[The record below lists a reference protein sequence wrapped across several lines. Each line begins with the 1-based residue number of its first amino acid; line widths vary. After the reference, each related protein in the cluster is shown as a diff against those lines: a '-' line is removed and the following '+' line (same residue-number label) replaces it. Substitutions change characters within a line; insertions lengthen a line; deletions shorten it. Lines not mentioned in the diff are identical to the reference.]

1 MPDGWLDDDLA
12 FTRPWGFDLASIA
25 TPTFLWQGT
34 EDLMVPLA
42 HGEWLAGEIPGIRAH
57 LVPGEGHLSIGVG
70 RLPQILGELAAV
82 LR

>member
-1 MPDGWLDDDLA
+1 
-12 FTRPWGFDLASIA
+12 
-25 TPTFLWQGT
+25 
-34 EDLMVPLA
+34 MVPLA

-70 RLPQILGELAAV
+70 RFPQILGELSAV